1 MKKLYSITKSPQRN
15 HKFHWLHQF
24 YGRSEPAN
32 NNQSTITN
40 NTTSAWFFFFPNI
53 KYWEENN
60 IASKIK
66 KVVKNKFF
74 WLYKFMGEQCQKI
87 TICQPL
93 LAELMF
99 KTLTRYKE
107 KEIVDADTA

>member
-1 MKKLYSITKSPQRN
+1 MGDQSLQITTNPR
-15 HKFHWLHQF
+15 LL
-24 YGRSEPAN
+24 
-32 NNQSTITN
+32 TILLQLG
-40 NTTSAWFFFFPNI
+40 FFFFPNI

-107 KEIVDADTA
+107 KEKVDADTA

>member
-1 MKKLYSITKSPQRN
+1 MGDQSLQITTNPR
-15 HKFHWLHQF
+15 LL
-24 YGRSEPAN
+24 
-32 NNQSTITN
+32 TILLQLV
-40 NTTSAWFFFFPNI
+40 FFFFPNI

>member
-40 NTTSAWFFFFPNI
+40 NTASAC
-53 KYWEENN
+53 WEENN

-87 TICQPL
+87 TVCQPL